1 MEHKALET
9 WQISGRRSILE
20 AIHCKTSNLE
30 GCKARSQAAYFMGLA
45 VSGSLALVMC
55 PLLSPLVLQ
64 PFLRGK
70 EPLRLALTSGAS
82 TTFEAEP

>member
-1 MEHKALET
+1 
-9 WQISGRRSILE
+9 
-20 AIHCKTSNLE
+20 
-30 GCKARSQAAYFMGLA
+30 MGLA